1 MMLFY
6 KPYCYVKRPKF
17 NGPMDKMYR
26 NFWYQANLIIS
37 ILGHSDFVSS
47 NVLLNYFLRIM
58 TPSKCSFILYCDL
71 HLKIWDRREVV
82 VAQLVERWL
91 PIPEVRGSIPV
102 TCKKILTLNICIL
115 STVFW
120 KDKNKE
126 KRGWEWPLFKKKT
139 ETESLQ
145 MLRRLL

>member
-91 PIPEVRGSIPV
+91 PIPEVRGSNPV
-102 TCKKILTLNICIL
+102 IGKNLLISNICIL
-115 STVFW
+115 STVYW

-126 KRGWEWPLFKKKT
+126 KRGWEWPIFLKKNWDRVIANVK
-139 ETESLQ
+139 
-145 MLRRLL
+145 